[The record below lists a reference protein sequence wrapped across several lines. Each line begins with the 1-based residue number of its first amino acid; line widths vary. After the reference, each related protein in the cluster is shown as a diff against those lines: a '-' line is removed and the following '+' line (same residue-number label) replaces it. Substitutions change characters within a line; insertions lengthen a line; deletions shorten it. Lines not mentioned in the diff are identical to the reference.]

1 MLRALFLVILTTT
14 LALAGC
20 SPAGKEADTGTKQA
34 AAPSDKVE
42 DYITEYTTTKY
53 PYDDVAQNVEW
64 AITGRGYVIDDH
76 AFIGRML
83 ERTKPEGRKKVF
95 ENAQQFRFC
104 PSLYSRRMM
113 EADPKNITFCPY
125 IIIVYNTPD
134 DPKTTHV
141 MFRKPQIVGSKES
154 KAALKSVDDLLDSII
169 KEALQ

>member
-1 MLRALFLVILTTT
+1 MLRAFSLIALTLTV
-14 LALAGC
+14 ALGGC
-20 SPAGKEADTGTKQA
+20 SPAGKAANGTA
-34 AAPSDKVE
+34 AGAASDKVE
-42 DYITEYTTTKY
+42 NYISEYTTTKY
-53 PYDDVAQNVEW
+53 SYDDVAQNVEW

-83 ERTKPEGRKKVF
+83 ERTKDKGDKTIF

-113 EADPKNITFCPY
+113 GANPKNIAFCPY

-141 MFRKPQIVGSKES
+141 MFRKPRIVGDKES
-154 KAALKSVDDLLDSII
+154 KAALQAVDDLLNGIV
-169 KEALQ
+169 KESLQ